1 MTSDEQRAEMARRW
15 EGLKLDVAH
24 ADVEEPV
31 SFYRSMHV
39 WLPGADEAGDAD
51 EPDEKV
57 TWSIDQSGDQE
68 QPLSFPESKEKHV
81 SILIRGDCRGDI
93 ALPGGG
99 LIHIYGEL
107 ANTISIAG
115 QGEIVIGGSL
125 LPDAHIE
132 ADGIQHVFVGGDL
145 QGTIRSTGSLT
156 ASVGRDFIGTIHTG
170 RPVTN
175 LRVRGDFAG
184 GIRPENKASLLYVL
198 VEKFMPYATLESI
211 SEHGYTVFNASVAM
225 SDRPPG
231 LYPEP
236 IVRKRLA
243 KDRHFCAW
251 VIRHAPRAERYR
263 ETRRV

>member
-1 MTSDEQRAEMARRW
+1 MARRW

-31 SFYRSMHV
+31 SFSRSMHV
-39 WLPGADEAGDAD
+39 WLPRADERDEPDDPGESGDA
-51 EPDEKV
+51 DEKV

-81 SILIRGDCRGDI
+81 SILIRGDCRGDV

-99 LIHIYGEL
+99 LLHIYGDL
-107 ANTISIAG
+107 ANTISIGG

-125 LPDAHIE
+125 LPDARIE

-156 ASVGRDFIGTIHTG
+156 AYVGHDFSGTIHTG
-170 RPVTN
+170 HPMTK

-184 GIRPENKASLLYVL
+184 GIRPENKASLLYVI
-198 VEKFMPYATLESI
+198 VEKFIPYTALESI

-225 SDRPPG
+225 SDRQPG

-236 IVRKRLA
+236 NARKRLA
-243 KDRHFCAW
+243 RDRHFCAW
-251 VIRHAPRAERYR
+251 VIRYAPRAERYR
-263 ETRRV
+263 ESRRV